1 MTVGRRGAGR
11 RTVLAAMALGLAVLT
26 GCVAAPPP
34 SDQPIGDRPVRVT
47 TTTNF
52 ITDTVAR
59 IGGARV
65 EVSGLM
71 GPGVDPH
78 LYRAS
83 AGDVQT
89 LRGADVIFYGGL
101 QLEGRMADLLAD
113 LSARQ
118 LTKAVTDDIPRDQL
132 LSPAPGAKEQ
142 YDPHVWF
149 DVGLW
154 EQVSRTIAATLAAR
168 DPAHAADYRAGLDSY
183 LADLT
188 ALDGYVRQ
196 RLASIP
202 PQRRLLVT
210 SHDAFEYFGRRYGLD
225 VAGIQGIST
234 AAEATTADVER
245 VAELIA
251 DRGVPAVFVES
262 SVPPQT
268 IDALVAAAAQRGAQ
282 VHVGA
287 ELYTDAAGT
296 PGTPEGTYVGMLRA
310 NADRIADGL
319 GGGVH
324 LATGVPAG
332 GEQGG

>member
-1 MTVGRRGAGR
+1 MPGGRHHVR
-11 RTVLAAMALGLAVLT
+11 RRAVLAVAALGLLSLT
-26 GCVAAPPP
+26 ACVAPPA
-34 SDQPIGDRPVRVT
+34 SSGEPIGDRPVRVT

-52 ITDTVAR
+52 ITDTVER

-65 EVSGLM
+65 QVSGLM

-101 QLEGRMADLLAD
+101 QLEGRMADLLAE

-118 LTKAVTDDIPRDQL
+118 VTKAVTDDIPRDQL
-132 LSPAPGAKEQ
+132 LTPQPGATEQ

-154 EQVSRTIAATLAAR
+154 EQASRTIAATLTER
-168 DPAHAADYRAGLDSY
+168 DPAHAADYQAGLDAY
-183 LADLT
+183 LTELTDLD
-188 ALDGYVRQ
+188 AYVRE
-196 RLASIP
+196 RIASIP

-268 IDALVAAAAQRGAQ
+268 INALVAAAAQRGAR

-287 ELYTDAAGT
+287 ELFTDAAGS

-319 GGGVH
+319 GGADRN
-324 LATGVPAG
+324 LANA
-332 GEQGG
+332 ERQGG